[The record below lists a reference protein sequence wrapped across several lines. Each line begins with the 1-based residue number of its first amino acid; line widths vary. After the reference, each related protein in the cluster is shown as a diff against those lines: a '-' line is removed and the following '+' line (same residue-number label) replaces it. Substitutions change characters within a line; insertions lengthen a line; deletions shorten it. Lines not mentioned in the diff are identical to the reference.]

1 MDIKLTLHS
10 LFQNRNEMTQS
21 FKCEKLEYTVLE
33 ENMNKYF
40 SHFGEEN
47 VFLII
52 QQNQEAIITNIN
64 NVIT

>member
-1 MDIKLTLHS
+1 
-10 LFQNRNEMTQS
+10 MTQS